1 MENFSLGS
9 LSIRDIFRNF
19 APEFLNH
26 HTMKKMILMA
36 VVALMTAMNLQAQTS
51 LQGHIYKNPNVLAD
65 GLNQITEEKIAESK
79 KEWTVEF
86 EKKKGRKPTA
96 KEIAKRDKGIEEAR
110 QMAEAMKKG
119 VIASITVDFKTAKD
133 LEVTS
138 FMKVDEDALKAAG
151 MGWLKRKAMKV
162 AIGKGRTEVE
172 KGTYIVKGNLIII
185 TDKKKDKD
193 TLRISDDGQHLYGK
207 MDDKTKFTLKKIK

>member
-1 MENFSLGS
+1 
-9 LSIRDIFRNF
+9 
-19 APEFLNH
+19 
-26 HTMKKMILMA
+26 MKKMILMA
-36 VVALMTAMNLQAQTS
+36 VVAIMTAMNLQAQTN
-51 LQGHIYKNPNVLAD
+51 LQGHIYKNPNIFAEQFDKLTD
-65 GLNQITEEKIAESK
+65 EEIVKGK
-79 KEWTVEF
+79 KQWTAEF

-119 VIASITVDFKTAKD
+119 VVGSITIEFKTAKD

-138 FMKVDEDALKAAG
+138 FMKVDEYALKAAG
-151 MGWLKRKAMKV
+151 MGWLKRKALRI
-162 AIGKGRTEVE
+162 AIGKGRSEVE
-172 KGTYIVKGNLIII
+172 QATYIVKGNLIIT

-207 MDDKTKFTLKKIK
+207 IDEKQKFTLKKIK